1 MGGYDQQLP
10 KHNPSQ
16 SFGDM
21 CRTASKEGN
30 VIAIV
35 GSKSDDDTLAA
46 AAFKAWLLEVS
57 RHTEVNI

>member
-1 MGGYDQQLP
+1 
-10 KHNPSQ
+10 
-16 SFGDM
+16 M

-57 RHTEVNI
+57 GHNKVNI